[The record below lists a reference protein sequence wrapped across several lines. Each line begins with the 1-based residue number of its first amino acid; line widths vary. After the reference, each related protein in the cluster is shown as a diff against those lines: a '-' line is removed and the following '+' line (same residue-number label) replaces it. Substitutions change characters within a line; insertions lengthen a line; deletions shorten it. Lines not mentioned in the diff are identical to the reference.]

1 MKDKNTLKLNLKLEL
16 REEMAMLREA
26 IERLVYEDKKELR
39 KKFNEEFNL
48 NSESFSNEVIL
59 HCLINKE
66 IEVTTGNLYN
76 FIEDRQ

>member
-1 MKDKNTLKLNLKLEL
+1 MQNKNNLKLEL

-48 NSESFSNEVIL
+48 NGESFSNEIIL

-66 IEVTTGNLYN
+66 IEATTGNLYN
-76 FIEDRQ
+76 FIEDIK